1 VAREVGG
8 RDDIGRERFSEVFA
22 TEAAF
27 RAWYERLLPRVY
39 GYVYSR
45 CGRDH
50 DLAEDLVQVTF
61 IEAIRGRATF
71 DGRAEPFTW
80 LCGIARHK
88 LADHY
93 RQLDREEARG
103 EQLAAQRE
111 RIDPPNEAAAVDE
124 RDAIGRALNGLPA
137 LQRAVLVFTALDGL
151 TVREAA
157 ALVGRSESA
166 TESLLHRAR
175 VAFREAYRVE
185 ESRDG

>member
-1 VAREVGG
+1 MGG
-8 RDDIGRERFSEVFA
+8 RDEVGRERLSEIFA
-22 TEAAF
+22 SEAAF

-61 IEAIRGRATF
+61 VEAIRGRAAF
-71 DGRAEPFTW
+71 DGRSEPFTW

-93 RQLDREEARG
+93 RRLDREEARG
-103 EQLAAQRE
+103 ERLAAQSE
-111 RIDPPNEAAAVDE
+111 QIDLPDEAAAVDE

-151 TVREAA
+151 SVREAA
-157 ALVGRSESA
+157 ALIGRSESA

-175 VAFREAYRVE
+175 VAFREAYGMGE
-185 ESRDG
+185 ARDG